1 MYVSGLW
8 REAVRVVPGLSSCA
22 GTAGYAYV
30 HFQAGL
36 KIVAV
41 LICMCCEL
49 TSVSLQGSWTLL

>member
-1 MYVSGLW
+1 M
-8 REAVRVVPGLSSCA
+8 
-22 GTAGYAYV
+22 